1 MLCLMTTAPLPKPR
15 KNAGASRDSEATRAR
30 ILEAAQVHFSRNS
43 FEGVGLR
50 DLARDASVDP
60 ALVIRYFGSK
70 EGLFR
75 EVASQAFGTED
86 FLRPPLSAMPARV
99 AALLLGPANQEAWR
113 SGYNP
118 LRVLLCS
125 IGSPVAGPILAEY
138 LDRDFIEPLAMAMR
152 GAQADERGVALAAQI
167 LGFALIRVALDER
180 EGAAARLKALH
191 PLLLNSLEGL
201 VEGQR

>member
-1 MLCLMTTAPLPKPR
+1 MTTAHLPKPR

-50 DLARDASVDP
+50 DLACDASVDP

-86 FLRPPLSAMPARV
+86 FLQPPLSEMPMRV

-152 GAQADERGVALAAQI
+152 GEQADERGVALAAQI

-180 EGAAARLKALH
+180 EGAAARLNALH